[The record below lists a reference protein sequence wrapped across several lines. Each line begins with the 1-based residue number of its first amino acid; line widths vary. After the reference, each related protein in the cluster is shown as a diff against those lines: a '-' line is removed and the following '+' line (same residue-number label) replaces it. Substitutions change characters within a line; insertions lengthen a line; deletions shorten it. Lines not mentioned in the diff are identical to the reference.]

1 MIIKSLQESIK
12 EIKESNSD
20 DHMLT
25 TLITLILRFD
35 SISLIV
41 STTNTIITHYIIIT
55 TNIVITIT
63 GATLC
68 AGFCVEYSVSSVI
81 VVVSRFKSSS
91 PVLSL

>member
-25 TLITLILRFD
+25 TLFTLILRFD

-41 STTNTIITHYIIIT
+41 SMTNTIIIHYI
-55 TNIVITIT
+55 
-63 GATLC
+63 
-68 AGFCVEYSVSSVI
+68 YYY
-81 VVVSRFKSSS
+81 
-91 PVLSL
+91 